1 MFCFVCK
8 FNVFKNL
15 IANFAGSNITEIT
28 MKTNSTIA
36 IMLAT
41 ATLAIMTA
49 QPAAAQLNIDDNNVA
64 AKTEAQFKEEIREI
78 DKVETDYTN
87 QARLRA
93 ERAMIRKERNYIEF
107 SAALN
112 GTVTAFNDP
121 WLDTKGGD
129 NTIASV
135 ATAHLLHNFKK
146 GAFVIETVFDAKLGY
161 NRMKIETNA
170 ETGEETGVWFKNQ
183 DEFSIQTSPAWQF
196 SKNWS
201 FGSNI
206 KFRTQFA
213 NGYKA
218 RNAQEKE
225 NRISSIMAPGYL
237 DVSVGLTYTCPNE
250 KFPIKINM
258 SPLALSSTFV
268 ESEWVRY
275 YFDNKDEEGKQLWT
289 GKAYGVPVSK
299 TSLYEGGS
307 SIQVDF
313 DRTFGKNGIVRYRTS
328 LYSFYGW
335 ISNLGHANNHE
346 YVKVDPTVRWENTI
360 DIKATKYLTTN
371 FYFQLFY
378 NKAQC

>member
-1 MFCFVCK
+1 
-8 FNVFKNL
+8 
-15 IANFAGSNITEIT
+15 
-28 MKTNSTIA
+28 MKTNHSIA
-36 IMLAT
+36 SLVAAT
-41 ATLAIMTA
+41 TLALLAA
-49 QPAAAQLNIDDNNVA
+49 QPAAAQLTIDDTA
-64 AKTEAQFKEEIREI
+64 TAKAQAQFKDEIREV

-87 QARLRA
+87 AARRRA
-93 ERAMIRKERNYIEF
+93 ERAIIRKERNYLEF

-112 GTVTAFNDP
+112 GTVTSFNDP

-129 NTIASV
+129 NSIASV

-146 GAFVIETVFDAKLGY
+146 GDFVIETVFDAKLGY

-170 ETGEETGVWFKNQ
+170 DTGEETGVWFKNQ
-183 DEFSIQTSPAWQF
+183 DEFLIQTSPAWQF
-196 SKNWS
+196 SKHWS
-201 FGSNI
+201 AGAII

-237 DVSVGLTYTCPNE
+237 DISVGLTYSSPNE
-250 KFPIKINM
+250 KFPIKINL

-275 YFDNKDEEGKQLWT
+275 YFDNKDEDGKQLWT
-289 GKAYGVPVSK
+289 GKAYGVPVNK

-307 SIQVDF
+307 SVQIDF
-313 DRTFGKNGIVRYRTS
+313 DRTFGKSGIVRYRTT

-335 ISNLGHANNHE
+335 ISNLGHLHNTE

-360 DIKATKYLTTN
+360 DIKATKFLTTN

-378 NKAQC
+378 NKAQCTRIQTQTLLLVGLTYTFKNKEKK

>member
-1 MFCFVCK
+1 MK
-8 FNVFKNL
+8 R
-15 IANFAGSNITEIT
+15 NFTIT
-28 MKTNSTIA
+28 A
-36 IMLAT
+36 MLGAFALT
-41 ATLAIMTA
+41 VLTA
-49 QPAAAQLNIDDNNVA
+49 QPAAAQFTIDETKSSKA
-64 AKTEAQFKEEIREI
+64 EAQFKDEIREVG
-78 DKVETDYTN
+78 KVETDYTN
-87 QARLRA
+87 EARRRA
-93 ERAMIRKERNYIEF
+93 ERAIIRKERNYLEF

-129 NTIASV
+129 NSIAAV

-146 GAFVIETVFDAKLGY
+146 GDFVIETVFDAKLGY

-183 DEFSIQTSPAWQF
+183 DEFSIQTAPAWQF

-201 FGSNI
+201 AGSII

-213 NGYKA
+213 SGYKA
-218 RNAQEKE
+218 RNAQERE
-225 NRISSIMAPGYL
+225 NRVSSIMAPGYL
-237 DVSVGLTYTCPNE
+237 DVSVGMTYTCPSE
-250 KFPIKINM
+250 KVPIKVNL

-275 YFDNKDEEGKQLWT
+275 YFDNKDEDGNQLFT
-289 GKAYGVPVSK
+289 GKAYGVPVTK

-307 SIQVDF
+307 SVQIDF
-313 DRTFGKNGIVRYRTS
+313 DRTFGKNGVVRYRTT

-335 ISNLGHANNHE
+335 ISNLGHSGNKE

-360 DIKATKYLTTN
+360 DIKATKFLTTN

-378 NKAQC
+378 NKAQCTRVQTQTLLSVGLTYTFKNKDKK